1 MILSILKKIIGSKN
15 NRDLRRIRK
24 TVAEINSLEES
35 LKLFSDKD
43 LREKT
48 NQFRDRLASGEQL
61 DEMLAEAFATVR
73 ETSRRVL
80 AMRHF
85 DVQLIGGIT
94 LHEGRIAE
102 MRTGEGKTL
111 AATLSAYLNALPA
124 KGVHIITVND
134 YLAKRDAQW
143 MLPLYRALGLSL
155 GVIQSHRGGN
165 EASSFYCSAD
175 DENGLTVSTRKEA
188 YAADITYGTNNEF
201 GFDYLRDNM
210 AVSSEQLVQGELFYS
225 VIDEVDSILVDEAR
239 TPLIISGKVSDS
251 TKWYSDFT
259 RIVKGMK
266 RDVHYEI
273 DEAKKQVHTTEVGV
287 EYVESKLGIKNLY
300 ENTQTNFIH
309 YLTATLRAKTIFTK
323 DVDYIIADGQI
334 KIVDEFTGRVLEGRR
349 YSDGLH
355 QALEAKENVKI
366 QDENQTLASITYQN
380 YFRMYENLAG
390 MTGTAKTE
398 EEEFV
403 QIYNLEV
410 VEIPTNLPIQRSDQQ
425 DAVYKT
431 NSAKLD
437 AVIEDIKLRNTKG
450 QPILLGTVSVE
461 ASEEISKLLT
471 SKGIVHNVLNAK
483 NHEEEANIVAQAG
496 RLGAVTVATNM
507 AGRGVDIK
515 LGGNPEDMAIQLQ
528 IKENQQDN
536 PNFLKTKIVEFESKV
551 EKEKQDVLELGGLY
565 VLGTERHESRRI
577 DNQLRGRSG
586 RQGDP
591 GESRFYISL
600 QDDLM
605 RRFQGE
611 RIESIMNK
619 LNLPDEE
626 RIEQS
631 MVTKSIERAQA
642 QVESLNFEIRKNVLK
657 FDQVLNQQR
666 DVIYKWRRE
675 LLRSESIHDL
685 IEGWFEDVV
694 DLISKNIENYKKS
707 YESLDQFKDLVENE
721 LSELLSDAAK
731 NKLFQNLEINDNLD
745 IEKSLKDLFYDNE
758 KQDENNFWNL
768 ARGSA
773 LSFIDQSWKDHL
785 AEMDYLRSG
794 IGLRA
799 MGQRDPL
806 VEYQNEGYDLFEE
819 LIDNVKFSVIRI
831 LLNFDKNLIVQKEK
845 NIDDN
850 VKEKTITKD
859 KIGRNDPC
867 YCGSGKKYKKCGMV
881 DACIKK
887 S

>member
-1 MILSILKKIIGSKN
+1 MSIFKKVLSVGSGKLASELN
-15 NRDLRRIRK
+15 D
-24 TVAEINSLEES
+24 VVQAINDKEKEFE
-35 LKLFSDKD
+35 LFSNEEIKLNFQD
-43 LREKT
+43 LSKKLNGDPQSIEV
-48 NQFRDRLASGEQL
+48 
-61 DEMLAEAFATVR
+61 EAFAYIR
-73 ETSRRVL
+73 EAAKRTL
-80 AMRHF
+80 GQRHY
-85 DVQLIGGIT
+85 DVQLFGG
-94 LHEGRIAE
+94 LVLLRNKIAE
-102 MRTGEGKTL
+102 MKTGEGKTL
-111 AATLSAYLNALPA
+111 VSTLPISLMALFK
-124 KGVHIITVND
+124 KGVHVVTVNE
-134 YLAKRDAQW
+134 YLAKRDAEW
-143 MLPLYRALGLSL
+143 MSPIYNFLGLE
-155 GVIQSHRGGN
+155 V
-165 EASSFYCSAD
+165 
-175 DENGLTVSTRKEA
+175 GLIHSNQDPEEKNQA
-188 YAADITYGTNNEF
+188 YKKDITYGTNNEF

-210 AVSSEQLVQGELFYS
+210 AISSEQLVQGELFYS

-251 TKWYSDFT
+251 TKWYSEFT
-259 RIVKGMK
+259 KIVKGMK
-266 RDVHYEI
+266 RDIHYEI
-273 DEAKKQVHTTEVGV
+273 DEAKKQVHTTELGV
-287 EYVESKLGIKNLY
+287 EYVESKLGIPNLY
-300 ENTQTNFIH
+300 ENTKTNFIH
-309 YLTATLRAKTIFTK
+309 YLTATLRAKTIFVK
-323 DVDYIIADGQI
+323 DVDYIVADGQI

-410 VEIPTNLPIQRSDQQ
+410 VEIPTNLPIQRADQQ

-431 NSAKLD
+431 NKAKLD
-437 AVIEDIKLRNTKG
+437 AVIEDIKLRNQNG
-450 QPILLGTVSVE
+450 QPVLLGTVSVE
-461 ASEEISKLLT
+461 ASEEISKILT

-483 NHEEEANIVAQAG
+483 NHEQEANIIAQAG
-496 RLGAVTVATNM
+496 KLGAVTVATNM

-515 LGGNPEDMAIQLQ
+515 LGGNADEMALQLQ
-528 IKENQQDN
+528 IKEEKLEN
-536 PNFLKTKIVEFESKV
+536 PNYLISKIKELEDSV
-551 EKEKQDVLELGGLY
+551 EKEKEKVLSLGGLY

-600 QDDLM
+600 QDELM

-619 LNLPDEE
+619 LNLPDDE

-675 LLRSESIHDL
+675 LLRSENISSL
-685 IEGWFEDVV
+685 IEGWLSDVLETV
-694 DLISKNIENYKKS
+694 ANNIESFKKS
-707 YESLDQFKDLVENE
+707 YENLEHFNELVENE
-721 LSELLSDAAK
+721 LGELLSDLARGK
-731 NKLFQNLEINDNLD
+731 FLKNLEINDDLD
-745 IEKSLKDLFYDNE
+745 IYKDLENLFNDNE
-758 KQDENNFWNL
+758 NQDKENFWRL

-785 AEMDYLRSG
+785 SEMDYLRSG

-819 LIDNVKFSVIRI
+819 LINNVKFSVIRI
-831 LLNFDKNLIVQKEK
+831 LLNFDKTLIVQKEK

-850 VKEKTITKD
+850 VKDKVIAKD

-867 YCGSGKKYKKCGMV
+867 YCGSGKKFKKCGLV
-881 DACIKK
+881 DKCIKK

>member
-1 MILSILKKIIGSKN
+1 MSIFKRVLSVGSGKLVSELN
-15 NRDLRRIRK
+15 D
-24 TVAEINSLEES
+24 VVQAINDKEKEFE
-35 LKLFSDKD
+35 LFSDEEIKLNFQELSKKLNGD
-43 LREKT
+43 PQSIEV
-48 NQFRDRLASGEQL
+48 
-61 DEMLAEAFATVR
+61 EAFAYIR
-73 ETSRRVL
+73 EAAKRTL
-80 AMRHF
+80 GQRHY
-85 DVQLIGGIT
+85 DVQLFGG
-94 LHEGRIAE
+94 LVLLRNKIAE
-102 MRTGEGKTL
+102 MKTGEGKTL
-111 AATLSAYLNALPA
+111 VSTLPISLMALFK
-124 KGVHIITVND
+124 KGVHVVTVNE
-134 YLAKRDAQW
+134 YLAKRDAEW
-143 MLPLYRALGLSL
+143 MSPIYNFLGLE
-155 GVIQSHRGGN
+155 V
-165 EASSFYCSAD
+165 
-175 DENGLTVSTRKEA
+175 GLIHSNQDPAEKNQA
-188 YAADITYGTNNEF
+188 YKKDITYGTNNEF

-210 AVSSEQLVQGELFYS
+210 AISREQLVQGELFYS

-251 TKWYSDFT
+251 TKWYSEFT
-259 RIVKGMK
+259 KIVKGMK
-266 RDVHYEI
+266 RDIHYEI
-273 DEAKKQVHTTEVGV
+273 DEAKKQVHTTELGV
-287 EYVESKLGIKNLY
+287 EYVESKLGISNLY
-300 ENTQTNFIH
+300 ENTKTNFIH
-309 YLTATLRAKTIFTK
+309 YLTATLRAKTIYLK
-323 DVDYIIADGQI
+323 DVDYIIGDGQI

-410 VEIPTNLPIQRSDQQ
+410 VEIPTNLPVQRVDQQ

-431 NSAKLD
+431 NKAKLE
-437 AVIEDIKLRNTKG
+437 AVIEDIRIRNQNG

-461 ASEEISKLLT
+461 ASEEISKILT
-471 SKGIVHNVLNAK
+471 SKGIIHNVLNAK
-483 NHEEEANIVAQAG
+483 NHEQEANIIAQAG
-496 RLGAVTVATNM
+496 KLGAVTVATNM

-515 LGGNPEDMAIQLQ
+515 LGGNADEMALQLQ
-528 IKENQQDN
+528 IKEEKLEN
-536 PNFLKTKIVEFESKV
+536 PNYLISKIKELEDNV
-551 EKEKQDVLELGGLY
+551 EKEKEKVLSLGGLY

-600 QDDLM
+600 QDELM

-619 LNLPDEE
+619 LNLPDDE

-675 LLRSESIHDL
+675 LLRSENISSL
-685 IEGWFEDVV
+685 IEGWLSDVLETV
-694 DLISKNIENYKKS
+694 ANNIESFKKS
-707 YESLDQFKDLVENE
+707 YDNLEHFNELVENE
-721 LSELLSDAAK
+721 LGELLSDLVRSK
-731 NKLFQNLEINDNLD
+731 FLKNLEINDDLD
-745 IEKSLKDLFYDNE
+745 IYKDLENLFYDNE
-758 KQDENNFWNL
+758 NQDKENFWRL

-785 AEMDYLRSG
+785 SEMDYLRSG

-819 LIDNVKFSVIRI
+819 LINNVKFSVIRI
-831 LLNFDKNLIVQKEK
+831 LLNFDKTFIVQKEK

-850 VKEKTITKD
+850 VKDKVIAKD

-867 YCGSGKKYKKCGMV
+867 YCGSGKKFKKCGLV
-881 DACIKK
+881 DKCIKK

>member
-1 MILSILKKIIGSKN
+1 MSIFKKVLSVGSGKLASELN
-15 NRDLRRIRK
+15 D
-24 TVAEINSLEES
+24 VVQAINDKEKEFE
-35 LKLFSDKD
+35 LFSDEEIKVNFQD
-43 LREKT
+43 LSKKLNGDPQSIEI
-48 NQFRDRLASGEQL
+48 
-61 DEMLAEAFATVR
+61 EAFAYIR
-73 ETSRRVL
+73 EAAKRTL
-80 AMRHF
+80 GQRHY
-85 DVQLIGGIT
+85 DVQLFGG
-94 LHEGRIAE
+94 LVLLRNKIAE
-102 MRTGEGKTL
+102 MKTGEGKTL
-111 AATLSAYLNALPA
+111 VSTLPISLMALFK
-124 KGVHIITVND
+124 KGVHVVTVNE
-134 YLAKRDAQW
+134 YLAKRDAEW
-143 MLPLYRALGLSL
+143 MSPIYNFLGLE
-155 GVIQSHRGGN
+155 V
-165 EASSFYCSAD
+165 
-175 DENGLTVSTRKEA
+175 GLIHSNQNPEEKNQA
-188 YAADITYGTNNEF
+188 YKKDITYGTNNEF

-210 AVSSEQLVQGELFYS
+210 AISSEQLVQGELFYS

-251 TKWYSDFT
+251 TKWYSEFT
-259 RIVKGMK
+259 KIVKGMK
-266 RDVHYEI
+266 RDIHYEI
-273 DEAKKQVHTTEVGV
+273 DEAKKQVHTTELGV
-287 EYVESKLGIKNLY
+287 EFVESKLGISNLY
-300 ENTQTNFIH
+300 ENTKTNFIH
-309 YLTATLRAKTIFTK
+309 YLTATLRAKTIFVK
-323 DVDYIIADGQI
+323 DVDYIVADGQI

-410 VEIPTNLPIQRSDQQ
+410 VEIPTNLPIQRADQQ

-431 NSAKLD
+431 NKAKLD
-437 AVIEDIKLRNTKG
+437 AVIEDIKHRNQNG

-461 ASEEISKLLT
+461 ASEEISKILT

-483 NHEEEANIVAQAG
+483 NHEQEANIIAQAG
-496 RLGAVTVATNM
+496 KLGAVTVATNM

-515 LGGNPEDMAIQLQ
+515 LGGNAEEMAIQLQ
-528 IKENQQDN
+528 IKENELEN
-536 PNFLKTKIVEFESKV
+536 PNYLKSKISELEESV
-551 EKEKQDVLELGGLY
+551 EKEKEKVLSLGGLY

-600 QDDLM
+600 QDELM

-619 LNLPDEE
+619 LNLPDDE

-675 LLRSESIHDL
+675 LLRSESVSDL
-685 IEGWFEDVV
+685 IEGWLSDVLETV
-694 DLISKNIENYKKS
+694 ENNIESYKKS
-707 YESLDQFKDLVENE
+707 YENLEHFNELVENE
-721 LSELLSDAAK
+721 LGELLSDSVRGKFLK
-731 NKLFQNLEINDNLD
+731 NLQINDDLD
-745 IEKSLKDLFYDNE
+745 IYKDLENLFNE
-758 KQDENNFWNL
+758 NKKQDIDNFWNL

-785 AEMDYLRSG
+785 SEMDYLRSG

-819 LIDNVKFSVIRI
+819 LINNVKFSVIRI
-831 LLNFDKNLIVQKEK
+831 LLNFDKTLIVQKEK

-850 VKEKTITKD
+850 VEEKVITKD

-867 YCGSGKKYKKCGMV
+867 YCGSGKKFKKCGLV
-881 DACIKK
+881 DKCIKK

>member
-1 MILSILKKIIGSKN
+1 MSIFKKVLSVGSGKLASELN
-15 NRDLRRIRK
+15 SIVDAINDKEQEFEKLSNE
-24 TVAEINSLEES
+24 EI
-35 LKLFSDKD
+35 
-43 LREKT
+43 KT
-48 NQFRDRLASGEQL
+48 NFQNLSNELNDNPFSIEV
-61 DEMLAEAFATVR
+61 EAFAYIR
-73 ETSRRVL
+73 EAAKRTIGQ
-80 AMRHF
+80 RHY
-85 DVQLIGGIT
+85 DVQIFGGLVLLRNKIT
-94 LHEGRIAE
+94 E
-102 MRTGEGKTL
+102 MKTGEGKTL
-111 AATLSAYLNALPA
+111 VSTLPISLMALFK
-124 KGVHIITVND
+124 KGVHVVTVNE
-134 YLAKRDAQW
+134 YLAKRDAEW
-143 MLPLYRALGLSL
+143 MSPIYEFLGLEVGLIHSNQDP
-155 GVIQSHRGGN
+155 VDK
-165 EASSFYCSAD
+165 AS
-175 DENGLTVSTRKEA
+175 A
-188 YAADITYGTNNEF
+188 YKKDITYGTNNEF

-210 AVSSEQLVQGELFYS
+210 AVASEQLVQGDLFYS

-273 DEAKKQVHTTEVGV
+273 DEAKKQVHTTEAGV
-287 EYVESKLGIKNLY
+287 EYVESKLGITNLY

-323 DVDYIIADGQI
+323 DVDYIVSDGQI

-410 VEIPTNLPIQRSDQQ
+410 VEIPTNLPIQRMDQQ

-437 AVIEDIKLRNTKG
+437 AVIEDIKIRNNNG

-461 ASEEISKLLT
+461 ASEEISKILT

-483 NHEEEANIVAQAG
+483 NHEQEANIIAQAG

-515 LGGNPEDMAIQLQ
+515 LGGNPEEMAIQLQ

-536 PNFLKTKIVEFESKV
+536 PSFLKSKILEFESEV
-551 EKEKQDVLELGGLY
+551 EQEKQDVLALGGLY

-675 LLRSESIHDL
+675 LLRSESVHDL

-694 DLISKNIENYKKS
+694 DIISKNIENYKKS
-707 YESLDQFKDLVENE
+707 YESLEQFRDLVENE
-721 LSELLSDAAK
+721 LSELLSDASK
-731 NKLFQNLEINDNLD
+731 NKLFQKLEINDNLD

-819 LIDNVKFSVIRI
+819 LIDSVKLSVIRI

-867 YCGSGKKYKKCGMV
+867 FCGSGKKYKKCGMV
-881 DACIKK
+881 DACTKK

>member
-1 MILSILKKIIGSKN
+1 MSIFKKVLSVGSGKLATELN
-15 NRDLRRIRK
+15 TI
-24 TVAEINSLEES
+24 VAAINSKEQEFE
-35 LKLFSDKD
+35 KFSDQ
-43 LREKT
+43 EIKT
-48 NQFRDRLASGEQL
+48 NFQNLSEQL
-61 DEMLAEAFATVR
+61 EDSSQNIEVEAFAYTR
-73 ETSRRVL
+73 EAAKRTL
-80 AMRHF
+80 GQRHY
-85 DVQLIGGIT
+85 DVQIFGG
-94 LHEGRIAE
+94 LVLLRNKIAE
-102 MRTGEGKTL
+102 MKTGEGKTL
-111 AATLSAYLNALPA
+111 VSTLPISLMALYK
-124 KGVHIITVND
+124 KGVHVVTVNE
-134 YLAKRDAQW
+134 YLAKRDAEW
-143 MLPLYRALGLSL
+143 MSPIYEFLGLEVGLIHSNQDPL
-155 GVIQSHRGGN
+155 DKA
-165 EASSFYCSAD
+165 ASY
-175 DENGLTVSTRKEA
+175 KK
-188 YAADITYGTNNEF
+188 DITYGTNNEF

-210 AVSSEQLVQGELFYS
+210 AVSNEQLVQGELFYS

-266 RDVHYEI
+266 RDIHYEI
-273 DEAKKQVHTTEVGV
+273 DEAKKQVHTTEAGV
-287 EYVESKLGIKNLY
+287 EYVESKLGITNLY

-323 DVDYIIADGQI
+323 DVDYIVSDGQI

-410 VEIPTNLPIQRSDQQ
+410 VEIPTNLPIQRMDQQ

-431 NSAKLD
+431 NTAKLE
-437 AVIEDIKLRNTKG
+437 AVIEDIKIRNDKG

-483 NHEEEANIVAQAG
+483 NHEQEAHIIAQAG
-496 RLGAVTVATNM
+496 RMGAVTVATNM

-515 LGGNPEDMAIQLQ
+515 LGGNPEEMAIQQQ

-536 PNFLKTKIVEFESKV
+536 QEFLNAKISEFEPEV
-551 EKEKQDVLELGGLY
+551 EKEKKRVLELGGLY

-675 LLRSESIHDL
+675 LLRSKNIKNL
-685 IEGWFEDVV
+685 IEGWFEDVADIV
-694 DLISKNIENYKKS
+694 SNNIESYKKN
-707 YESLDQFKDLVENE
+707 YETLDDFKNLVENE
-721 LSELLSDAAK
+721 LSELLSDVSK
-731 NKLFQNLEINDNLD
+731 NKFIKKLEINDKLD
-745 IEKSLKDLFYDNE
+745 IKKSLEELFYNNE
-758 KQDENNFWNL
+758 NQDINNFWNL

-831 LLNFDKNLIVQKEK
+831 LLNFDKNLIVKKEK

>member
-1 MILSILKKIIGSKN
+1 MSIFKKVLSVGSGKLASELN
-15 NRDLRRIRK
+15 D
-24 TVAEINSLEES
+24 VVQAINDKEKEFE
-35 LKLFSDKD
+35 LFSDEEIKVNFQD
-43 LREKT
+43 LSKKLNGDPQSIEI
-48 NQFRDRLASGEQL
+48 
-61 DEMLAEAFATVR
+61 EAFAYIR
-73 ETSRRVL
+73 EAAKRTL
-80 AMRHF
+80 GQRHY
-85 DVQLIGGIT
+85 DVQLFGG
-94 LHEGRIAE
+94 LVLLRNKIAE
-102 MRTGEGKTL
+102 MKTGEGKTL
-111 AATLSAYLNALPA
+111 VSTLPISLMALFK
-124 KGVHIITVND
+124 KGVHVVTVNE
-134 YLAKRDAQW
+134 YLAKRDAEW
-143 MLPLYRALGLSL
+143 MSPIYNFLGLE
-155 GVIQSHRGGN
+155 V
-165 EASSFYCSAD
+165 
-175 DENGLTVSTRKEA
+175 GLIHSNQNPEEKNQA
-188 YAADITYGTNNEF
+188 YKKDITYGTNNEF

-210 AVSSEQLVQGELFYS
+210 AISSEQLVQGELFYS

-251 TKWYSDFT
+251 TKWYSEFT
-259 RIVKGMK
+259 KIVKGMK
-266 RDVHYEI
+266 RDIHYEI
-273 DEAKKQVHTTEVGV
+273 DEAKKQVHTTELGV
-287 EYVESKLGIKNLY
+287 EFVESKLGISNLY
-300 ENTQTNFIH
+300 ENTKTNFIH
-309 YLTATLRAKTIFTK
+309 YLTATLRAKTIFVK
-323 DVDYIIADGQI
+323 DVDYIVADGQI

-410 VEIPTNLPIQRSDQQ
+410 VEIPTNLPIQRADQQ

-431 NSAKLD
+431 NKAKLD
-437 AVIEDIKLRNTKG
+437 AVIEDIKHRNQNG

-461 ASEEISKLLT
+461 ASEEISKILT

-483 NHEEEANIVAQAG
+483 NHEQEANIIAQAG
-496 RLGAVTVATNM
+496 KLGAVTVATNM

-515 LGGNPEDMAIQLQ
+515 LGGNAEEMAIQLQ
-528 IKENQQDN
+528 IKENELEN
-536 PNFLKTKIVEFESKV
+536 PNYLKSKISELEESV
-551 EKEKQDVLELGGLY
+551 EKEKEKVLSLGGLY

-600 QDDLM
+600 QDELM

-619 LNLPDEE
+619 LNLPDDE

-675 LLRSESIHDL
+675 LLRSESVSDL
-685 IEGWFEDVV
+685 IEGWLSDVLETV
-694 DLISKNIENYKKS
+694 ENNIESYKKS
-707 YESLDQFKDLVENE
+707 YENLEHFNELVENE
-721 LSELLSDAAK
+721 LGELLSDSVRGKFLK
-731 NKLFQNLEINDNLD
+731 NIQINDDLD
-745 IEKSLKDLFYDNE
+745 IYKDLENLFNE
-758 KQDENNFWNL
+758 NKKQDIDNFWNL

-785 AEMDYLRSG
+785 SEMDYLRSG

-819 LIDNVKFSVIRI
+819 LINNVKFSVIRI
-831 LLNFDKNLIVQKEK
+831 LLNFDKTLIVQKEK

-850 VKEKTITKD
+850 VKEKVITKD

-867 YCGSGKKYKKCGMV
+867 YCGSGKKYKKCGLV
-881 DACIKK
+881 DKCIKK

>member
-1 MILSILKKIIGSKN
+1 MSIFKKVLSVGSGKLASELN
-15 NRDLRRIRK
+15 D
-24 TVAEINSLEES
+24 VVQAINDKEQEFE
-35 LKLFSDKD
+35 LFSDEEIKVKFQD
-43 LREKT
+43 LSKK
-48 NQFRDRLASGEQL
+48 L
-61 DEMLAEAFATVR
+61 DGNPQNIEVEAFAYIR
-73 ETSRRVL
+73 EAAKRTL
-80 AMRHF
+80 GQRHY
-85 DVQLIGGIT
+85 DVQLFGG
-94 LHEGRIAE
+94 LVLLRNKIAE
-102 MRTGEGKTL
+102 MKTGEGKTL
-111 AATLSAYLNALPA
+111 VSTLPISLMALFK
-124 KGVHIITVND
+124 KGVHVVTVNE
-134 YLAKRDAQW
+134 YLAKRDAEW
-143 MLPLYRALGLSL
+143 MSPIYNFLGLE
-155 GVIQSHRGGN
+155 V
-165 EASSFYCSAD
+165 
-175 DENGLTVSTRKEA
+175 GLIYSNQDPEEKNQA
-188 YAADITYGTNNEF
+188 YKKDITYGTNNEF

-210 AVSSEQLVQGELFYS
+210 AISNDQLVQGELFYS

-251 TKWYSDFT
+251 TKWYSEFT
-259 RIVKGMK
+259 KIVKGMK

-273 DEAKKQVHTTEVGV
+273 DEAKKQVHTTELGV
-287 EYVESKLGIKNLY
+287 EFVESKLGISNLY
-300 ENTQTNFIH
+300 ENTKTNFIH
-309 YLTATLRAKTIFTK
+309 YLTATLRAKTIFVK
-323 DVDYIIADGQI
+323 DVDYIVSDGQI

-410 VEIPTNLPIQRSDQQ
+410 VEIPTNLPIQRADQQ

-431 NSAKLD
+431 NKAKLD
-437 AVIEDIKLRNTKG
+437 AVIEDIKLRNQNG
-450 QPILLGTVSVE
+450 QPVLLGTVSVE
-461 ASEEISKLLT
+461 ASEEISKILT
-471 SKGIVHNVLNAK
+471 SKGIIHNVLNAK
-483 NHEEEANIVAQAG
+483 NHEQEANIIAQAG
-496 RLGAVTVATNM
+496 KLGAVTVATNM

-515 LGGNPEDMAIQLQ
+515 LGGNAEEMALQLQ
-528 IKENQQDN
+528 INDNEQDN
-536 PNFLKTKIVEFESKV
+536 PNYLESKISELEENV
-551 EKEKQDVLELGGLY
+551 EKEKEKVLSLGGLY

-600 QDDLM
+600 QDELM

-611 RIESIMNK
+611 RIESIMTK
-619 LNLPDEE
+619 LNLPDDE

-675 LLRSESIHDL
+675 LLRSKNINGL
-685 IEGWFEDVV
+685 IEGWLSDVIETV
-694 DLISKNIENYKKS
+694 ANNIDSYKKT
-707 YESLDQFKDLVENE
+707 YENLDHFSELVENE
-721 LSELLSDAAK
+721 LSELLSDSARS
-731 NKLFQNLEINDNLD
+731 NFLNNLQINDDLD
-745 IEKSLKDLFYDNE
+745 IHRELENLFNE
-758 KQDENNFWNL
+758 KEIQDRDNFWNL

-785 AEMDYLRSG
+785 SEMDYLRSG

-819 LIDNVKFSVIRI
+819 LINNVKFSVIRI
-831 LLNFDKNLIVQKEK
+831 LLNFDKTLIVQKEK

-850 VKEKTITKD
+850 VKEEVITKD

-867 YCGSGKKYKKCGMV
+867 YCGSGKKYKKCGLV
-881 DACIKK
+881 GKCIKK

>member
-1 MILSILKKIIGSKN
+1 MSIFKKVLSVGSGKLASELN
-15 NRDLRRIRK
+15 DI
-24 TVAEINSLEES
+24 VQAINEKE
-35 LKLFSDKD
+35 KEFELFSDEEIKVKFQD
-43 LREKT
+43 LSKKLKGDPQSIEV
-48 NQFRDRLASGEQL
+48 
-61 DEMLAEAFATVR
+61 EAFAYIR
-73 ETSRRVL
+73 EAAKRTL
-80 AMRHF
+80 GQRHY
-85 DVQLIGGIT
+85 DVQLFGG
-94 LHEGRIAE
+94 LVLLRNKIAE
-102 MRTGEGKTL
+102 MKTGEGKTL
-111 AATLSAYLNALPA
+111 VSTLPISLMALFK
-124 KGVHIITVND
+124 KGVHVVTVNE
-134 YLAKRDAQW
+134 YLAKRDAEW
-143 MLPLYRALGLSL
+143 MSPIYNFLGLD
-155 GVIQSHRGGN
+155 V
-165 EASSFYCSAD
+165 
-175 DENGLTVSTRKEA
+175 GLIHSNQDPEEKNQA
-188 YAADITYGTNNEF
+188 YKKDITYGTNNEF

-210 AVSSEQLVQGELFYS
+210 AISSEQLVQGELFYS

-251 TKWYSDFT
+251 TKWYSEFT
-259 RIVKGMK
+259 KIVKGMK

-273 DEAKKQVHTTEVGV
+273 DEAKKQVHTTELGV
-287 EYVESKLGIKNLY
+287 EFVESKLGISNLY
-300 ENTQTNFIH
+300 ENTKTNFIH
-309 YLTATLRAKTIFTK
+309 YLTATLRAKTIFVK
-323 DVDYIIADGQI
+323 DVDYIVSDGQI

-355 QALEAKENVKI
+355 QALEAKENVRI

-410 VEIPTNLPIQRSDQQ
+410 VEIPTNLPIQRADQQ

-431 NSAKLD
+431 NKAKLD
-437 AVIEDIKLRNTKG
+437 AVIEDIKLRNQNG
-450 QPILLGTVSVE
+450 QPVLLGTVSVE
-461 ASEEISKLLT
+461 ASEEISKILT

-483 NHEEEANIVAQAG
+483 NHEQEANIIAQAG
-496 RLGAVTVATNM
+496 KLGAVTVATNM

-515 LGGNPEDMAIQLQ
+515 LGGNAEEMALQLQ
-528 IKENQQDN
+528 INENEQDN
-536 PNFLKTKIVEFESKV
+536 PNYLESKISELEDYV
-551 EKEKQDVLELGGLY
+551 EIEKEKVLSLGGLY

-600 QDDLM
+600 QDELM

-611 RIESIMNK
+611 RIESIMTK
-619 LNLPDEE
+619 LNLPDDE

-675 LLRSESIHDL
+675 LLRSQNINSL
-685 IEGWFEDVV
+685 IEGWLSDVLETV
-694 DLISKNIENYKKS
+694 ANNIDSYKKT
-707 YESLDQFKDLVENE
+707 YENLEHFNE
-721 LSELLSDAAK
+721 LVKDELGELLSDSVRSKFIK
-731 NKLFQNLEINDNLD
+731 NLQINDDLD
-745 IEKSLKDLFYDNE
+745 IYKDLEGLFNENE
-758 KQDENNFWNL
+758 KQDTDNFWNL

-785 AEMDYLRSG
+785 SEMDYLRSG

-806 VEYQNEGYDLFEE
+806 VEYQNEGYDLFED
-819 LIDNVKFSVIRI
+819 LINNVKFSVIRI
-831 LLNFDKNLIVQKEK
+831 LLNFDKNLIVQKDN
-845 NIDDN
+845 NIDDS
-850 VKEKTITKD
+850 VKEKVITKD

-867 YCGSGKKYKKCGMV
+867 YCGSGKKYKKCGLV
-881 DACIKK
+881 DKCIKK